1 VTKILTLSR
10 RDEEAATVVS
20 VAGEIDAHT
29 APELRTR
36 LIEIIADGST
46 HLVLDFTAVTFLD
59 STALGVLVGA
69 QRRVR
74 ALDGHLG
81 VVTDRPLT
89 VKLFHLTGLD
99 RVIALHATVE
109 QALEWQASLPRTG
122 G

>member
-1 VTKILTLSR
+1 MTWH
-10 RDEEAATVVS
+10 DEEAATVVRI
-20 VAGEIDAHT
+20 AGEIDAHT
-29 APELRTR
+29 APQLRTR
-36 LIEIIADGST
+36 LIEIVAEGRAR
-46 HLVLDFTAVTFLD
+46 LVLDLTGVTFFD

-89 VKLFHLTGLD
+89 VKVFRMTGLD
-99 RVIALHATVE
+99 KVIALHRTLQ
-109 QALEWQASLPRTG
+109 QALDWQATLPRAG

>member
-1 VTKILTLSR
+1 MSESLTMTWH
-10 RDEEAATVVS
+10 DEEAATVVRI
-20 VAGEIDAHT
+20 AGEIDAHT
-29 APELRTR
+29 APQLRTR
-36 LIEIIADGST
+36 LIEIVAEGRAR
-46 HLVLDFTAVTFLD
+46 LVLDLTGVTFFD

-89 VKLFHLTGLD
+89 VKVFRMTGLD
-99 RVIALHATVE
+99 KVIALHRTLQ
-109 QALEWQASLPRTG
+109 QALDWQATLPRAG